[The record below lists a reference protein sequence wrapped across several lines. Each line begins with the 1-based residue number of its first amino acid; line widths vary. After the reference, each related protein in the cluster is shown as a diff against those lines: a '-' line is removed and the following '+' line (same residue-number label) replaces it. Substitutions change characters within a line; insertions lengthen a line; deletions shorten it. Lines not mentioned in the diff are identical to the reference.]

1 MVNISF
7 TRGHQRTVAVVDVH
21 EGGAAV
27 AILSVGGYGPSTVWS
42 FAHSTL
48 SLEPRTEAQ
57 ALSRI
62 GEEIEEAAKKAQEA
76 YSLTDRHG
84 SIQEVYVV
92 LHAPW
97 IQSRAV
103 VAHDSFPGDILIHD
117 SHIQKLAK
125 QTLSGDKTIDR
136 SKLIEGAVVRV
147 ELNGY
152 PTANPVGKYAHMLDV
167 VSLLS
172 ESAPAVRKAVGAA
185 VQKAFPVAQ
194 ISWRSN
200 VRALMTFAREGAISS
215 RHYTVIDMGADTT
228 HIISVRGAAFAQRVV
243 PEGMRTI
250 LAKVAGGRSP
260 EDVLTTMRM
269 LARESCATESCETLQ
284 KSLAA
289 IEPELLKVFGGAI
302 GELAT
307 TRRAA
312 NQLLLITHPDL
323 EDWFSS
329 FFSRIDFSQFTA
341 TTLPFTVSTPN
352 SIGTKRWIRGECD
365 DSLVPAVA
373 LVNIEERA

>member
-7 TRGHQRTVAVVDVH
+7 TRGHGRTVAVVDVH
-21 EGGAAV
+21 EGGASV
-27 AILSVGGYGPSTVWS
+27 AILSAGGYGPSTVWAY
-42 FAHSTL
+42 AHSTL
-48 SLEPRTEAQ
+48 SLEPRTDAQ
-57 ALSRI
+57 ALARI
-62 GEEIEEAAKKAQEA
+62 GEEIAEAAKKAQDTHA
-76 YSLTDRHG
+76 LSGRRG
-84 SIQEVYVV
+84 AIQEVYVV

-97 IQSRAV
+97 IKSRAV
-103 VAHDSFPGDILIHD
+103 VVQERFETDTYIKDE
-117 SHIQKLAK
+117 HIAKLAH
-125 QTLSGDKTIDR
+125 TALSEDKTINR
-136 SKLIEGAVVRV
+136 SNLIEGAVVRI

-152 PTANPVGKYAHMLDV
+152 PTAKPVGKYAHSIDV

-172 ESAPAVRKAVGAA
+172 EGSPNVRDTVGAA
-185 VQKAFPVAQ
+185 LKKAFPVAKLF
-194 ISWRSN
+194 WRSN
-200 VRALMTFAREGAISS
+200 VRALMTYAREGAISS

-228 HIISVRGAAFAQRVV
+228 HIISVRGVAFAQRVV
-243 PEGMRTI
+243 PEGIRTI

-269 LARESCATESCETLQ
+269 LARDACATESCEALQ
-284 KSLAA
+284 KALAS

-302 GELAT
+302 GELAA

-323 EDWFSS
+323 EDWFSN

-341 TTLPFTVSTPN
+341 TTLPFSVSTPS
-352 SIGTKRWIRGECD
+352 SIGTKRWIHGECD